1 MKSRSVI
8 VITGAAVIVASLIAG
23 VVIASRAN
31 FINGISSRGIRVM
44 SDEIPASKFTETGAE
59 DPWKEKLTPEQYHV
73 TRQKGTEPAFRNKYW
88 NHKGKGVYKCVCCE
102 TPLFSSGDKFDSGTG
117 WPSYTQPVS
126 ENNVETATDSSLF
139 MQRTEVLCRK
149 CKAHLGH
156 VFEDGPR
163 PTGLRYCIN
172 SAALDFQESDQEPQK
187 GG

>member
-1 MKSRSVI
+1 MKSRSII

-23 VVIASRAN
+23 VVVASRAT
-31 FINGISSRGIRVM
+31 FINGKPSRGITAM
-44 SDEIPASKFTETGAE
+44 PDEIRASKSAETGTE
-59 DPWKEKLTPEQYHV
+59 DPWQEKLTPEQYHV

-88 NHKGKGVYKCVCCE
+88 NHKGKGVYKCACCE
-102 TPLFSSGDKFDSGTG
+102 TPLFSSGDKFDSGSG

-126 ENNVETATDSSLF
+126 ENCVETAADSSLF
-139 MQRTEVLCRK
+139 MQRTEVLCRN

-172 SAALDFQESDQEPQK
+172 SAALDFEESAQEPQK